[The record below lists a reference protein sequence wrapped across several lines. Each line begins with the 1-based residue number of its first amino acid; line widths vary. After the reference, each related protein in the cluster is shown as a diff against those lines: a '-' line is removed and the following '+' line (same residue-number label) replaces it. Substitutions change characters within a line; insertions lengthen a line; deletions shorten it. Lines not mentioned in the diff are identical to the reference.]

1 MIADASSREREEP
14 LHDVE
19 VIGRKLAQVRTSWAR
34 CGGAG
39 EVDGRDLL
47 GSLTFAAMHRQAMK
61 VTGLLEGLPLSLL
74 GHSAGMALIYELC
87 MHLKRHWG
95 YRPQRVINVALPP
108 PDVRTRSGQRASP

>member
-1 MIADASSREREEP
+1 MHLAERERSPSTTSRSSGASSRRYEEAGP
-14 LHDVE
+14 GV
-19 VIGRKLAQVRTSWAR
+19 VGQVKWTVRN
-34 CGGAG
+34 
-39 EVDGRDLL
+39 LL